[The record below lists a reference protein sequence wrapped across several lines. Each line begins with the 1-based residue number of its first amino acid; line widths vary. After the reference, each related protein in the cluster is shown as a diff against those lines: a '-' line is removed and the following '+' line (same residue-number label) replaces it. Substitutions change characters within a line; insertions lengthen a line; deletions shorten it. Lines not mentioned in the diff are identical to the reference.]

1 MTHFVIRS
9 RLNGIQY
16 HHFMANDGETRETVT
31 EFVFSGSQTNMDG
44 DCNHELKR
52 HLLLGRKNYEKPSVL
67 QDRDIT
73 L

>member
-1 MTHFVIRS
+1 
-9 RLNGIQY
+9 
-16 HHFMANDGETRETVT
+16 MANDGETRETVT
-31 EFVFSGSQTNMDG
+31 EFVFSGSQINMDG